1 MIKLTLSREGKIRYL
16 GLSEVSADTLRRAH
30 AVHPISAVQIEYSP
44 FALDIED
51 PRIGLLETCREL
63 GVAVVA
69 YSPVGRGLLTG
80 RYANREALTKDAF
93 LNILPRYSE
102 ENFPAIQKLLEVI
115 KTVAERNGTTPT
127 QTTLAWLLAREP
139 SVIAIPGTRS
149 IKYLEENTAS
159 ADIQL
164 TDEENKLITD
174 AVNATKLVGDRH
186 PTEL

>member
-1 MIKLTLSREGKIRYL
+1 MQ
-16 GLSEVSADTLRRAH
+16 V
-30 AVHPISAVQIEYSP
+30 EYSP

-63 GVAVVA
+63 EVAVIA

-80 RYANREALTKDAF
+80 RYATRESLSKDVF

-115 KTVAERNGTTPT
+115 KTVAQQKGTTPT

-139 SVIAIPGTRS
+139 LVIPIPGTRS

-164 TDEENKLITD
+164 SDNENKLITD
-174 AVNATKLVGDRH
+174 AANATKLVGDRY
-186 PTEL
+186 PAAL